1 MFGLSKIYTMGI
13 VAIVAVVAVTGIYF
27 YGHSKGYDSCQA
39 EHLQAQIDQ
48 LAKDAETVEKIEEK
62 ANVRTKTVIKWKT
75 KIKEVPV
82 SDCLKR
88 FPDERVD
95 RLRDL
100 YNGIKGS
107 KTDG

>member
-1 MFGLSKIYTMGI
+1 MFGLSKIYTIGI
-13 VAIVAVVAVTGIYF
+13 VAIVAVVAIAGFFFYAKGI
-27 YGHSKGYDSCQA
+27 GYDQCQA

-48 LAKDAETVEKIEEK
+48 LAKDAETVKDIEEK